1 MHLNTIDPVSLYLS
15 LPFSLSQVG
24 KVHSAICLDASKDAK
39 YSYKMWMDKVES
51 EVPVPAHNS
60 DGGDIATII
69 YTSGK
74 KKSYVPESCTDLLI
88 FILLLCVD
96 LFGFLLFTPRNTDMI
111 VRV

>member
-15 LPFSLSQVG
+15 LPFSLSKVG

-74 KKSYVPESCTDLLI
+74 
-88 FILLLCVD
+88 
-96 LFGFLLFTPRNTDMI
+96 
-111 VRV
+111 